1 MRTLEAPRGV
11 ASAAQPEAASLQCGP
26 PARNGALDGIRTVA
40 IAFVV
45 LYHFHV
51 PGFRGG
57 FIGVNVFFVLSGY
70 LITTLLLHE
79 RARTGRI
86 RLPAFWLRRLLRLYP
101 ALLVMVLVGVLL
113 WQVVDGGGGATLD
126 PSASA
131 GLVLSYTGNLA
142 RAYAHISQGIFSPTW
157 SLSMEEQFYLVWP
170 PILALVI
177 LAGLR
182 RRWMLAGLTTL
193 AIGSS
198 VAAILLYRAPS
209 GSGTPDIYF
218 SPVLNVGPLVIGCAL
233 AVAMTTGRVR
243 RVLAGPW
250 GVVSAT
256 LGLAGIL
263 LAEFTLNDDWK
274 QEALVVGLEL
284 PLVAVASALLIAGV
298 TGRSSP
304 IATAFSIRPVAWF
317 GRNLSYSLY
326 LWHML
331 VLAVVASV
339 LSGVAGTVTAIGL
352 SLVIA
357 ALSWLLIERP
367 VGRLRKRLEG
377 RRTVSV

>member
-1 MRTLEAPRGV
+1 MRTLEVPRGIAGA
-11 ASAAQPEAASLQCGP
+11 ASPEAAPLQGAP
-26 PARNGALDGIRTVA
+26 LARNGALDGIRTVA

-79 RARTGRI
+79 RARSGRI

-101 ALLVMVLVGVLL
+101 ALLVMVLAGVLL
-113 WQVVDGGGGATLD
+113 WQVVDGGGATLD

-131 GLVLSYTGNLA
+131 ELVLSYTGNLA
-142 RAYAHISQGIFSPTW
+142 RAYAHVSQGIFSPTW

-177 LAGLR
+177 LVGIR
-182 RRWMLAGLTTL
+182 SRWMLAGLTTL

-198 VAAILLYRAPS
+198 VAAIMLYRAPS

-233 AVAMTTGRVR
+233 AVAMTTERLR
-243 RVLAGPW
+243 RLLAGPW
-250 GVVSAT
+250 GVVST
-256 LGLAGIL
+256 VLGLAGIL
-263 LAEFTLNDDWK
+263 FAQFTLNDDWK

-284 PLVAVASALLIAGV
+284 PLVAVASALLVAGV
-298 TGRSSP
+298 TGRPSP
-304 IATAFSIRPVAWF
+304 IAAAFSIRPVAWF

-331 VLAVVASV
+331 VLAVVTCV
-339 LSGVAGTVTAIGL
+339 LPGAAGTTAAIGL
-352 SLVIA
+352 SLVTA

-367 VGRLRKRLEG
+367 VGRLRKRLER